1 MGESMRWIA
10 IALLAGLAACA
21 ADTTGGKGVRDVE
34 IVEAGIY
41 AVPAGARS
49 TPVGLCESLSLPNR
63 TDVSISAQER
73 TTRIPARLGT
83 MFGVKFR
90 PVGAM
95 PDGVTNF
102 RVLWRAPDPGIP
114 DAVTGKPRRDDGC
127 AYAYRMGVTTFQG
140 FRFERPAELIPGAW
154 ALEIWHGDRKL
165 LAYGFT
171 VYKP

>member
-1 MGESMRWIA
+1 MRWIGL
-10 IALLAGLAACA
+10 ILLTSLAACGA
-21 ADTTGGKGVRDVE
+21 NTTGGKGGVRDIE

-41 AVPAGARS
+41 PVPAAARS
-49 TPVGLCESLSLPNR
+49 TPVGLCESLAEPDR
-63 TDVSISAQER
+63 ADVNISAQER
-73 TTRIPARLGT
+73 TSRIPARLGT
-83 MFGVKFR
+83 MFGVKFK
-90 PVGAM
+90 PVGTV

-102 RVLWRAPDPGIP
+102 RVLWRAPDPGIA

-127 AYAYRMGVTTFQG
+127 AYAYRMGVTTFHG
-140 FRFERPAELIPGAW
+140 FRFERPAELVPGTW

>member
-1 MGESMRWIA
+1 MRW
-10 IALLAGLAACA
+10 AGLILSASLAACA
-21 ADTTGGKGVRDVE
+21 GDMTASKGVRDIQ

-41 AVPAGARS
+41 PVPSGARS
-49 TPVGLCESLSLPNR
+49 TPVGLCESLSEPAR
-63 TDVSISAQER
+63 SDVNISAQER

-83 MFGVKFR
+83 MFGVTFR
-90 PVGAM
+90 PVGTV

-102 RVLWRAPDPGIP
+102 RVLWRAPDPGIV

-127 AYAYRMGVTTFQG
+127 AYAYRMGVTTFHG

-165 LAYGFT
+165 LAYGFQ

>member
-1 MGESMRWIA
+1 MRWVGLI
-10 IALLAGLAACA
+10 LLTCLAACA
-21 ADTTGGKGVRDVE
+21 GNTTGGKSGVRDIE

-49 TPVGLCESLSLPNR
+49 TPVGLCESLSEPDR
-63 TDVSISAQER
+63 VDVNISAQER

-83 MFGVKFR
+83 MFGVKFK
-90 PVGAM
+90 PVGTV

-127 AYAYRMGVTTFQG
+127 AYAYRMGVTTFHG
-140 FRFERPAELIPGAW
+140 FRFERPAELLPGAW
-154 ALEIWHGDRKL
+154 ALEIWHADRKL
-165 LAYGFT
+165 LTYGFT

>member
-1 MGESMRWIA
+1 MRWLA
-10 IALLAGLAACA
+10 IALLAGLAACTA
-21 ADTTGGKGVRDVE
+21 HTTAGNRGVRDVE
-34 IVEAGIY
+34 ILEAGIY
-41 AVPAGARS
+41 AMPAGARS
-49 TPVGLCESLSLPNR
+49 TPVGLCESI
-63 TDVSISAQER
+63 TDPDRVDVNLTAQER
-73 TTRIPARLGT
+73 TTRVPARLGT

-90 PVGAM
+90 PVGQV

>member
-1 MGESMRWIA
+1 MRWLGLI
-10 IALLAGLAACA
+10 LLTSLAACA
-21 ADTTGGKGVRDVE
+21 GNTTGGKGVRDIEV
-34 IVEAGIY
+34 VEAGIY
-41 AVPAGARS
+41 PVPAGARS
-49 TPVGLCESLSLPNR
+49 TPVGLCESLSEPDR
-63 TDVSISAQER
+63 ADVNISAHER

-83 MFGVKFR
+83 LFGVKFR
-90 PVGAM
+90 PVGTA

-102 RVLWRAPDPGIP
+102 RVLWRTPDPGIP

-140 FRFERPAELIPGAW
+140 FRFERPAELVPGAW
-154 ALEIWHGDRKL
+154 ALEVWHGDRKL

>member
-1 MGESMRWIA
+1 MRW
-10 IALLAGLAACA
+10 LGLFLMAGLAACTTTTQGD
-21 ADTTGGKGVRDVE
+21 ADIRDIE

-41 AVPAGARS
+41 VLPAAARS
-49 TPVGLCESLSLPNR
+49 TPVGLCESISEPDSA
-63 TDVSISAQER
+63 DVNISAQER

-83 MFGVKFR
+83 AFGVKFR
-90 PVGAM
+90 PVGKA
-95 PDGVTNF
+95 PGGVSTF

-154 ALEIWHGDRKL
+154 ALEIWNGHRKL
-165 LAYGFT
+165 LAYGFS

>member
-1 MGESMRWIA
+1 MRWLG
-10 IALLAGLAACA
+10 LLLMAGLAAC
-21 ADTTGGKGVRDVE
+21 TTTTQGGAGVRDVE

-41 AVPAGARS
+41 ALPAAARS
-49 TPVGLCESLSLPNR
+49 TPVGLCESISEPDS
-63 TDVSISAQER
+63 TDVNISAQER

-83 MFGVKFR
+83 AFGVKFR
-90 PVGAM
+90 PVGQV
-95 PDGVTNF
+95 PGGVSTF

-154 ALEIWHGDRKL
+154 ALEIWNGDRKL

>member
-1 MGESMRWIA
+1 MRWISL
-10 IALLAGLAACA
+10 ILLVSLAACGA
-21 ADTTGGKGVRDVE
+21 NTMGGKGVRDVE

-41 AVPAGARS
+41 LVPQGARS
-49 TPVGLCESLSLPNR
+49 TPVGLCESLSEPDHA
-63 TDVSISAQER
+63 DVNISALEQ

-90 PVGAM
+90 PVGTP

-102 RVLWRAPDPGIP
+102 RVLWRTPDPGIP
-114 DAVTGKPRRDDGC
+114 DAVTGRPRRDDGC
-127 AYAYRMGVTTFQG
+127 AYAYRMGVTTFHG
-140 FRFERPAELIPGAW
+140 FRFERPAELVPGAW

-165 LAYGFT
+165 LAYGFQ